1 MSAFE
6 LTLIVV
12 FMAVVTYMPR
22 MLPLV
27 FLRDIK
33 MPPYLRSCL
42 QFIPYAILGALI
54 FPGALYSTGNML
66 TAIAG
71 IMGAAILAYCRLNLV
86 IVVIGG
92 IMCAYLSG
100 LFL

>member
-1 MSAFE
+1 
-6 LTLIVV
+6 
-12 FMAVVTYMPR
+12 
-22 MLPLV
+22 
-27 FLRDIK
+27 
-33 MPPYLRSCL
+33 
-42 QFIPYAILGALI
+42 
-54 FPGALYSTGNML
+54 ML

>member
-1 MSAFE
+1 MSTFE
-6 LTLIVV
+6 LMLIVV
-12 FMAVVTYMPR
+12 LMAVVTYIPR

-33 MPPYLRSCL
+33 MPPYLRACL

-54 FPGALYSTGNML
+54 FPGALYSTGNIP
-66 TAIAG
+66 TAVAG
-71 IMGAAILAYCRLNLV
+71 ILGAAILAYCRLNLV
-86 IVVIGG
+86 LVVVGA

-100 LFL
+100 LLL